1 MLKTLFKTAL
11 TASVLSWALVAGIS
25 AITVEKPVD
34 LPPLSNVER
43 VFDTPTPVAI
53 ADSSSEL
60 QVELVESEPELE
72 VELPS
77 QAAISEKMSSFK
89 TADDVSTGPDETIFT
104 TMATQGGAPWGLDR
118 IDGSRDGSYNYIS
131 DGAGVRIYIVDTGVD
146 ATHREFG
153 SRVVDGFDAFGDNL
167 DQSDCNGHGTHVAG
181 IAAGSYY
188 GAAKSATIVPV
199 RVLDCNGVGNTT
211 TLTDGI
217 DWILAS
223 HPGGLGVVNMS
234 IGGNKDSQVNAVTA
248 KLISAG
254 LIVVA
259 AAGNSNADACNYSP
273 ASAPGVIAVGA
284 IDSSDV
290 KASFSNWGSCVD
302 ISAPGVGINSANSLN
317 HSISLKKSGTSQ
329 ASPFVAGAVATY
341 ISSGSVGS
349 TAEAEPYLDSLAQN
363 GIVTVEQGIQEP
375 EPPAPSPEPAPE
387 PEVTPEPEP
396 EPETPVE
403 PEPEAPEL
411 FVTVTQKE
419 VGSGRAVLEWSQLAN
434 ADSYKIYKTSSIRP
448 GWRLYATVSKNAY
461 YRNVIDKPGGVAIYR
476 VVALVSSSE
485 VEVGIFEYFPQ

>member
-25 AITVEKPVD
+25 AVTVGQPEPPLLAPTTERTPSVATPVDTVE
-34 LPPLSNVER
+34 
-43 VFDTPTPVAI
+43 PVATV
-53 ADSSSEL
+53 ATVDEPQESTP
-60 QVELVESEPELE
+60 SEPES
-72 VELPS
+72 LPRRVALDDLS
-77 QAAISEKMSSFK
+77 NFK
-89 TADDVSTGPDETIFT
+89 TADDVSTRANETVFT

-131 DGAGVRIYIVDTGVD
+131 DGAGIRIYIVDTGVD

-181 IAAGSYY
+181 IAAGNYY
-188 GAAKSATIVPV
+188 GAAKLATIVPV

-234 IGGNKDSQVNAVTA
+234 IGGSKDSEVNAITA
-248 KLISAG
+248 KLVSAG
-254 LIVVA
+254 LVVVA

-284 IDSSDV
+284 IDSSDA

-317 HSISLKKSGTSQ
+317 HSVSLKKSGTSQ
-329 ASPFVAGAVATY
+329 ASPFVAGVVATY
-341 ISSGSVGS
+341 ISSGSVKS
-349 TAEAEPYLDSLAQN
+349 TTEAEPYLDSLAQN
-363 GIVTVEQGIQEP
+363 GIVTVEQAAQEP
-375 EPPAPSPEPAPE
+375 EPPAPSPEPE

-396 EPETPVE
+396 EPETPVQ

-419 VGSGRAVLEWSQLAN
+419 VGSGRAVLEWGQLAN
-434 ADSYKIYKTSSIRP
+434 ADSYQIYKTSSIRP

-476 VVALVSSSE
+476 VVALVGSSE
-485 VEVGIFEYFPQ
+485 VEVGVFEYFPQ